1 MTKHPNNTFIHNNKK
16 TFLCTVNYYILVWI
30 LSINYGSMTW
40 GKLVINPLS
49 WSYTSNKI
57 AATCNKIWFQRMLHS
72 RLLARI
78 LKEAVQFWY
87 NETFWSLRYFMSVF
101 VPSSF
106 EIFQTHLALWVCA
119 AMLLYLTTTF
129 SFSQVHHQSDQ
140 NVKCIII
147 MRIEAI
153 SFQIY

>member
-1 MTKHPNNTFIHNNKK
+1 MS
-16 TFLCTVNYYILVWI
+16 
-30 LSINYGSMTW
+30 LS
-40 GKLVINPLS
+40 
-49 WSYTSNKI
+49 
-57 AATCNKIWFQRMLHS
+57 
-72 RLLARI
+72 
-78 LKEAVQFWY
+78 
-87 NETFWSLRYFMSVF
+87 

-119 AMLLYLTTTF
+119 AMLLYLTTCTTI
-129 SFSQVHHQSDQ
+129 SFSQVHHKIDQ